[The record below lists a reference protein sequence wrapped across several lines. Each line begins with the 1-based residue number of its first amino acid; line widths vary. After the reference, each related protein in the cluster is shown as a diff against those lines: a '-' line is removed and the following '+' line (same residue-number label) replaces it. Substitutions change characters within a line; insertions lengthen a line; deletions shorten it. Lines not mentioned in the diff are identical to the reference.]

1 MPKPRSFRYPQA
13 LIKQGEKTLG
23 EKLQKLIR
31 QVLRGDLSKVD
42 GREQGHI
49 ILEEH
54 YKEQVTLINEFTKNK
69 GLVGITGL
77 EKDPQEALEDA
88 KEGWNKIIDDIP

>member
-88 KEGWNKIIDDIP
+88 KEGWSKIIDDTP